1 MLYVGVKFF
10 ILSMQSMKQ
19 SIKSMFC
26 GQKIA
31 WTWLELKKIVAS
43 NFEEEKKAKNGKKD
57 RGQAG
62 EMYRRRGPKSVSN
75 FNNVSQGM
83 SKLRLED

>member
-1 MLYVGVKFF
+1 
-10 ILSMQSMKQ
+10 MQSMKQ

-43 NFEEEKKAKNGKKD
+43 NFEEEKKAKQRKK
-57 RGQAG
+57 GQRTG
-62 EMYRRRGPKSVSN
+62 GR
-75 FNNVSQGM
+75 NVPTPWA
-83 SKLRLED
+83 EICE